1 MYAYCNF
8 TSLHTQSTATTDRD
22 SAVYVVRCI
31 SDICS
36 NSYRNSFSQVVTETA
51 VAVSTFMWTNL
62 CQLYCDGPSS
72 LIVCSGNE
80 WYSLARLPFLL
91 QSVTT
96 SLFHCVS
103 SQQWY
108 GFFTLAGLCSYCCC
122 DLPLTHLQLLS
133 ILLCRLH
140 TLCHINVLCQSNV
153 LQLKAHLC
161 ISTLGCTLVCLV
173 GPSMDS
179 P

>member
-1 MYAYCNF
+1 MSSDVYL
-8 TSLHTQSTATTDRD
+8 TSVATPIGIASPKQSLKQLSLCPLPCGLT
-22 SAVYVVRCI
+22 SV
-31 SDICS
+31 
-36 NSYRNSFSQVVTETA
+36 NSIVMVPLVLLFVLGMNGTLWPGFPSCYSQLQP
-51 VAVSTFMWTNL
+51 VSLPL
-62 CQLYCDGPSS
+62 C
-72 LIVCSGNE
+72 V
-80 WYSLARLPFLL
+80 W
-91 QSVTT
+91 
-96 SLFHCVS
+96 

-108 GFFTLAGLCSYCCC
+108 GFFTLAGLCSYCRC

-153 LQLKAHLC
+153 LQEKAHLC

-173 GPSMDS
+173 GPLMDS